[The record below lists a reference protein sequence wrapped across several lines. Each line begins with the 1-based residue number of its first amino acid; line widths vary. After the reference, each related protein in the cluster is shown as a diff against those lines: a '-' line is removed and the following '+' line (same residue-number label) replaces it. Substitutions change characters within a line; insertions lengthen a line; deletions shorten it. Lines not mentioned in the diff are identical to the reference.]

1 MPLLELPDALVSAP
15 GYFGISVF
23 AASLDEEVPPEAEA
37 PLSVA
42 AAVAVALDWSDDVD
56 DLLVQPVTANAA
68 NITTNE
74 RPKRRI
80 GSSFIIGTV
89 A

>member
-1 MPLLELPDALVSAP
+1 MPLLVLPEAFVSAP
-15 GYFGISVF
+15 GYFGICVP
-23 AASLDEEVPPEAEA
+23 AASLDEEEPLELA

-42 AAVAVALDWSDDVD
+42 AAVAVALDWSDELDD

-68 NITTNE
+68 NMTASE

-80 GSSFIIGTV
+80 RSSFIMGRV